1 MIPKGMPMAKRTSE
15 LVDVHELLQRQLQ
28 DPEFR
33 AEWERLA
40 EERRWA
46 TELGKQML
54 VIKIGGGAAID
65 EAAYGRFAE
74 DLAELHDAG
83 TPFVVVH
90 GGNAEF
96 SRLSAVLGM
105 PPRMITNDKGRVTRY
120 TDRATIDAMLMTYCG
135 KVNKTIVAIFQQH
148 GINAVGLSGIDGRI
162 ATGRCKPVLRG
173 SEDGKPKV
181 LRDDHA
187 GTIDEIDTGLI
198 TLLLA
203 NGFVPV
209 LTPPALA
216 IDEGRPINVD
226 GDKLALQLAGKLAA
240 SALLFFSDTPGLLAD
255 KDDES
260 TLIREIDASEPADA
274 LASAKG
280 RMIVKVEQALKAV
293 DQGVGQ
299 VIFADA
305 RVEHPVQR
313 ALAGEGTRI
322 RIPVVR

>member
-1 MIPKGMPMAKRTSE
+1 MY
-15 LVDVHELLQRQLQ
+15 
-28 DPEFR
+28 
-33 AEWERLA
+33 
-40 EERRWA
+40 
-46 TELGKQML
+46 

-65 EAAYGRFAE
+65 DAAYSRFAD
-74 DLAELHDAG
+74 DLVELHAAG

-96 SRLSAVLGM
+96 SRLSAALGM
-105 PPRMITNDKGRVTRY
+105 PPRMITNDKGRVSRY
-120 TDRATIDAMLMTYCG
+120 TDRDTIDAMLMTYCG
-135 KVNKTIVAIFQQH
+135 KVNKTIVAIFQQK

-162 ATGRCKPVLRG
+162 ATGRRKAVLRG
-173 SEDGKPKV
+173 IEDGKAKV

-187 GTIDEIDTGLI
+187 GTIEAVDTSLI

-203 NGFVPV
+203 NGYVPV

-216 IDEGRPINVD
+216 LEEARPINVD
-226 GDKLALQLAGKLAA
+226 GDKLALALARELSA
-240 SALLFFSDTPGLLAD
+240 SAMLFFSDTPGLLAD

-260 TLIREIDASEPADA
+260 TLIREIDASDPAAA

-280 RMIVKVEQALKAV
+280 RMIVKVEQALKAIEH
-293 DQGVGQ
+293 GVGQ

-322 RIPVVR
+322 GLPVANR